1 MPEFIV
7 FIILIVIALLIISA
21 IFLAVYFLKLKKR
34 FDLFFKGTRIKNFEG
49 ILTEQIKKTLKQEK
63 DIKNILKEISK
74 LNKISERSFQK
85 FKMVRYNPLKDVGG
99 DQSFIIVL
107 LDAQNNGFVINS
119 LYTREGNRIYAKFI
133 EQGASKYQL
142 SEEERGAIEQTI
154 KL

>member
-1 MPEFIV
+1 MPEFII
-7 FIILIVIALLIISA
+7 FIILIVIVILIISNV
-21 IFLAVYFLKLKKR
+21 FLTIYFLKLKKR
-34 FDLFFKGTRIKNFEG
+34 FDLFFKGTQIKNFEG
-49 ILTEQIKKTLKQEK
+49 ILVEQIKRILKQEK
-63 DIKNILKEISK
+63 DVKNILKEISK

-85 FKMVRYNPLKDVGG
+85 FKIVRYNPLQDVGG

-142 SEEERGAIEQTI
+142 SEEEREAIERTI